1 MDSDP
6 YLPIENPHPIVPA
19 VSTYDKLLTMIP
31 PKVSVVVVN
40 YNQGRYLRSAVD
52 SILGQAFND
61 FEVILVDDGS
71 RDGSIEIIQDLVAKH
86 PGKLQFHC
94 HPNHQNLGI
103 SRTYALGIS
112 KTQSPC
118 IAFLEADD
126 RWGRNYLGSKVALLD
141 QYPEAGVAFSRYKVV
156 SRGLY
161 GLDMAVRQ
169 HILGLSM
176 PRGIPFDNLKNLM
189 QKNNVATFSAFVVRK
204 SLLDQISL
212 TLPADILYFDWWILF
227 QLAMRS
233 KFVLDRSTFIHWR
246 QYPASALGSKKLEQ
260 HKSLLCRFMQ
270 VMYEEIG
277 WRIGQLSE
285 PNKNA
290 YLRNRSILPEL
301 ISFYQ
306 HPDVRRFLAFF
317 RYSPVWALNSL
328 ASYCVNHWK
337 YSR

>member
-1 MDSDP
+1 M
-6 YLPIENPHPIVPA
+6 
-19 VSTYDKLLTMIP
+19 
-31 PKVSVVVVN
+31 
-40 YNQGRYLRSAVD
+40 
-52 SILGQAFND
+52 
-61 FEVILVDDGS
+61 
-71 RDGSIEIIQDLVAKH
+71 
-86 PGKLQFHC
+86 
-94 HPNHQNLGI
+94 
-103 SRTYALGIS
+103 GIS